1 MALFLTAAALC
12 GYSLWSPT
20 MSPQL
25 QPQRTRHTQMKQTL
39 GLGGM
44 MSEVVIYDLQMEE
57 MMAEQNRKLKDLDSK
72 LAEAEMDA
80 VAESERA
87 MRAAREA
94 AAAAHEAQREVL
106 EVTAQLDA
114 RSMEIEQKQ
123 ALLDEAAAAA
133 HEAQREVLE
142 VTAQLDAKSKDI
154 EEQQAHVE
162 ELIDRLGA
170 EKAAFQKEMD
180 GEKARRRRLQEL
192 IAELKHGLQSEQ
204 ATGAKFKQAL
214 EQIAKVMETAEA
226 D

>member
-25 QPQRTRHTQMKQTL
+25 QPQHTRHTQMKQTL

-114 RSMEIEQKQ
+114 
-123 ALLDEAAAAA
+123 
-133 HEAQREVLE
+133 
-142 VTAQLDAKSKDI
+142 KSKDI

-162 ELIDRLGA
+162 ELIARLGA

-192 IAELKHGLQSEQ
+192 ITELKHGIQSEQ